1 MAYPHPFFDLSSTYL
16 PQSIKSLFRWL
27 RHYFLTNGFF
37 NTVVSK
43 LAEYPITNLVFEAKS
58 PETARKWSEYFEDH
72 LRYRL
77 FQVEVGLDYFVYGNA
92 FVSVR
97 HPFVKF
103 LTCKYCK
110 HSASAR
116 SIREKWTFT
125 GFDFRL
131 TCPACG
137 QIGPAEVRDQSTPS
151 AGGVRLFRWS
161 PEEVTVQYNPFSGTK
176 TYYFDVPAH
185 LRNDIILGRRHIVE
199 EIPQA
204 FIEAARKGHA
214 VILPSESVYHMAR
227 PSISGF
233 DRGWGIPLLLPVL
246 KEGFQMQV
254 LKKANEC
261 LAPDT
266 LLDTPRGLVPAKDVQ
281 VGDALKDHLG
291 GLTHVV
297 ARRNR
302 PVETDQGQFAVEI
315 AISGMR
321 ELSST
326 FSDNHPL
333 YVLRRNQ
340 KRRRTDTQDRQPSS
354 EMVEHPD
361 LYDFVWLPAGEVQ
374 VGDYVGYPTYRKEE
388 PQTLEL
394 GLLLADYP
402 HTDTHVYS
410 AVSEETAHLFEQGEH
425 GAYVPHTS
433 SGRTVKNHLKGGTA
447 PKRIKRQMPVTEDLA
462 YIAGWYLG
470 DGSKGSRHLTFSM
483 GPDDDGVDLE
493 QALIEVTG
501 VRPSRHPDPKSRG
514 WRLDL
519 CETLFAEVLSR
530 WISGVAATKRIP
542 QEIMEAPRG
551 VVLKFLEGYL
561 EADGHYSKSSDA
573 VSVCCANQGLT
584 YQVWQLL
591 LSLGCISTLSSSE
604 SYATTITDALG
615 RTSEVSAGR
624 PVHHLTVSGQSGRR
638 LRALLADQ
646 PAEEVKIGKSGFF
659 FGEHFA
665 GRVSS
670 VERVDC
676 PEVITFEVESPNTFC
691 VAGMATHNCV
701 LMEHLIPLRVLFPQ
715 PAAGSADPFTAVP
728 LALWKEQVA
737 SEIGRFRWDPNY
749 IPILPLP
756 IGQQTIGGEGKA
768 LMLDQQI
775 QALAEQIVVQIGVP
789 KEIIFGGA
797 GWTGTNVSM
806 RSVENFFLGYLTEHH
821 GLFRFIC
828 RQLCVALNWTEAEG
842 RFKPFRMAEDL
853 QRKQLLAQLAQT
865 GKPISNTTLFG
876 EFDLDVTDEAALI
889 IRETPGIIEA
899 QRAFQTA
906 STKLANDMAALQGKA
921 QAKMQ
926 QEMAAAQQPGAA
938 PGEMGQP
945 QAGQPAD
952 PSQMAAQA
960 AQPAAPAAPAAGYAP
975 SADEAFN
982 ATVGSPL
989 SAKSQGVPISQVAQ
1003 SYAQTL
1009 SSMPPEQAKVFL
1021 ENIKNTMPE
1030 IYNMVVQLL
1039 AQMQAGAAGAQGAAP
1054 AAGGTPDALQLPA
1067 TPGVN
1072 MTPMPEQRPP
1082 RRAGS

>member
-1 MAYPHPFFDLSSTYL
+1 MDSYGGMGAAGGDRLGRTRGRIQGGGTLAYPHPFFDLSSTYL

-58 PETARKWSEYFEDH
+58 PETARKWAEYFEDH

-131 TCPACG
+131 TCPSCG
-137 QIGPAEVRDQSTPS
+137 QIGPAEVHDQSTPS
-151 AGGVRLFRWS
+151 PGGVRLFRWS

-254 LKKANEC
+254 LKKANE
-261 LAPDT
+261 T
-266 LLDTPRGLVPAKDVQ
+266 
-281 VGDALKDHLG
+281 
-291 GLTHVV
+291 
-297 ARRNR
+297 
-302 PVETDQGQFAVEI
+302 
-315 AISGMR
+315 
-321 ELSST
+321 
-326 FSDNHPL
+326 
-333 YVLRRNQ
+333 
-340 KRRRTDTQDRQPSS
+340 
-354 EMVEHPD
+354 
-361 LYDFVWLPAGEVQ
+361 
-374 VGDYVGYPTYRKEE
+374 
-388 PQTLEL
+388 
-394 GLLLADYP
+394 
-402 HTDTHVYS
+402 
-410 AVSEETAHLFEQGEH
+410 
-425 GAYVPHTS
+425 
-433 SGRTVKNHLKGGTA
+433 
-447 PKRIKRQMPVTEDLA
+447 
-462 YIAGWYLG
+462 
-470 DGSKGSRHLTFSM
+470 
-483 GPDDDGVDLE
+483 
-493 QALIEVTG
+493 
-501 VRPSRHPDPKSRG
+501 
-514 WRLDL
+514 
-519 CETLFAEVLSR
+519 
-530 WISGVAATKRIP
+530 
-542 QEIMEAPRG
+542 
-551 VVLKFLEGYL
+551 
-561 EADGHYSKSSDA
+561 
-573 VSVCCANQGLT
+573 
-584 YQVWQLL
+584 
-591 LSLGCISTLSSSE
+591 
-604 SYATTITDALG
+604 
-615 RTSEVSAGR
+615 
-624 PVHHLTVSGQSGRR
+624 
-638 LRALLADQ
+638 
-646 PAEEVKIGKSGFF
+646 
-659 FGEHFA
+659 
-665 GRVSS
+665 
-670 VERVDC
+670 
-676 PEVITFEVESPNTFC
+676 
-691 VAGMATHNCV
+691 V

-715 PAAGSADPFTAVP
+715 PAAGTADPFVAVP
-728 LALWKEQVA
+728 LQLWKEQVA

-828 RQLCVALNWTEAEG
+828 RQLCIALNWTEAEG

-865 GKPISNTTLFG
+865 GKPISNTTLLG
-876 EFDLDVTDEAALI
+876 EFDLDVADETALI

-899 QRAFQTA
+899 QRVFQTA
-906 STKLANDMAALQGKA
+906 STKLGNDVAALQGKA

-938 PGEMGQP
+938 PGEVGQP
-945 QAGQPAD
+945 QAGQPVD
-952 PSQMAAQA
+952 PAQAAAQA
-960 AQPAAPAAPAAGYAP
+960 AQPSAGAAPAPTAGYTP
-975 SADEAFN
+975 SADEVFN
-982 ATVGSPL
+982 STVTSPL
-989 SAKSQGVPISQVAQ
+989 GVKSQGIPLSQVAQ
-1003 SYAQTL
+1003 GYAQTIA
-1009 SSMPPEQAKVFL
+1009 SMPPEQAKVFL
-1021 ENIKNTMPE
+1021 ENIKNTLPE
-1030 IYNMVVQLL
+1030 VYELVVQVL
-1039 AQMQAGAAGAQGAAP
+1039 AQMQGAQGAGAP
-1054 AAGGTPDALQLPA
+1054 SAQGGTPTSLQLPA

-1072 MTPMPEQRPP
+1072 MTPMPEKLPP